1 MSDENDDLTPG
12 AIPPGGD
19 SGPSIAIEDEM
30 RRSYLDYA
38 MSVIVSRAIPDARDG
53 LKPVHRRILWS
64 MHEQGYTHDK
74 QYRKSARVVGDVIGK
89 YHPHGDQ
96 AVYDALARMAQDFS
110 MGLTLLDGQGNFG
123 SVDGDPP
130 AAMRYT
136 EVRMDKPAE
145 ALLADIDKATV
156 DFTENYDGS
165 EKEPVVLPARY
176 PNLLVNGGGGIAV
189 GMATNIPPHNLGEVV
204 DAALA
209 LLDNPE
215 LTDIELLDIVPA
227 PDFPTGAQIVGRAGS
242 RSALMTGRGSVIM
255 RAKTTIETVRKEREA
270 IIVHAIPYQVNKAS
284 MIEKIADLVREK
296 RIEGIADLRDE
307 SDRSGMRVVIEMKRD
322 ANPEVILNQLYRWSP
337 MQQSFGVNMLS
348 LVGGRPQLMG
358 LRGYLETFL
367 KFREQVVA
375 RRAKFELLKAR
386 DRAHVLIG
394 LALAVA
400 NIDEVIA
407 LIRAAP
413 NPATAREQ
421 LMSRDWPAADVAPL
435 VKLVADPRSVIS
447 DGQTLKLTE
456 EQAKAIL
463 DLRLNRLTGLGREEI
478 GNEAEGL
485 AEQIRDLLDILRS
498 RPRVIQII
506 RDELTEAR
514 EKFAVPRRTEIL
526 DVELEI
532 EDEDLIAREEMVVTV
547 THGGY
552 VKRTPL
558 TEYRAQR
565 RGGKGRS
572 GMSMK
577 DEDFV
582 ATLFVASTH
591 APLLFFS
598 SNGMVYKTKT
608 WRLPQGAP
616 NTRGKALVNMFP
628 LDEGE
633 IITSVMALPE
643 DESEWDKLDVMF
655 ATTAGTVRR
664 NKLSDFV
671 QVNRNG
677 KIAMKLDEGDGGI
690 VGVRLCTADQ
700 DVLLVTAKGKA
711 IRFPVDDVR
720 VFASRNSTGVRG
732 IRMEKG
738 DELISMAILNALDV
752 SRAEVRAYLKQ
763 RRAELRSDDED
774 AEMID
779 EVVEAD
785 GDESEDGEEITL
797 SPVRYMEMK
806 SNEQLL
812 LTVAQSGLGKRVMS
826 YEYFRQGRGGQGV
839 WTKDKRFPEPL
850 AACFTVGEGDTVM
863 AVTDGG
869 QLIRFPVDTVRI
881 AARATKGVRL
891 IRLNEG
897 ENVASVIRIEESE
910 DEDGAEA
917 AGEAPEGNAPDAGE
931 TGGEE

>member
-1 MSDENDDLTPG
+1 MSDDNNDLNEGLTP
-12 AIPPGGD
+12 PGD
-19 SGPSIAIEDEM
+19 SGSSIAIEEEM

-136 EVRMDKPAE
+136 EVRMDKPSAFM
-145 ALLADIDKATV
+145 LADIDKDTV
-156 DFTENYDGS
+156 DFQDNYDG
-165 EKEPVVLPARY
+165 KDQEPTVLPARF
-176 PNLLVNGGGGIAV
+176 PNMLVNGAGGIAV

-204 DAALA
+204 NATLA
-209 LLDNPE
+209 LLDDPE
-215 LTDIELLDIVPA
+215 ISDGALLDIVPA
-227 PDFPTGAQIVGRAGS
+227 PDFPTGAQIVGRSGA
-242 RSALMTGRGSVIM
+242 RNALTTGRGSIIM
-255 RAKTTIETVRKEREA
+255 RAKTSVETVRKEREA
-270 IIVHAIPYQVNKAS
+270 VIVHAIPYQVNKAS

-307 SDRSGMRVVIEMKRD
+307 SDRSGMRVVIELKRD
-322 ANPEVILNQLYRWSP
+322 ANAEVILNQLYRWSP
-337 MQQSFGVNMLS
+337 MQQSFSANMLS

-367 KFREQVVA
+367 NFREQVVA
-375 RRAKFELLKAR
+375 RRAKFELAKAR
-386 DRAHVLIG
+386 DRAHVIVG

-413 NPATAREQ
+413 NPATARAQ
-421 LMSRDWPAADVAPL
+421 LIERDWPAADVASL
-435 VKLVADPRSVIS
+435 VRLVADPRSVLT

-463 DLRLNRLTGLGREEI
+463 DLRLARLTALGRDEL
-478 GNEAEGL
+478 GDEAQAL
-485 AEQIRDLLDILRS
+485 ADQIRDLLDILRS
-498 RPRVIQII
+498 RPRVIEII
-506 RDELTEAR
+506 RNELIEAR
-514 EKFAVPRRTEIL
+514 DSFAVPRRTEIL
-526 DVELEI
+526 DVELEV
-532 EDEDLIAREEMVVTV
+532 EDEDLIAREDMVVTV

-616 NTRGKALVNMFP
+616 NTRGKALVNLFP

-643 DESEWDKLDVMF
+643 DEDEWNTLDVMF

-677 KIAMKLDEGDGGI
+677 KIAMKLDGEDKI
-690 VGVRLCTADQ
+690 VDVRLCTEND
-700 DVLLVTAKGKA
+700 DVLLTTLTGRA
-711 IRFPVDDVR
+711 IRFRVTDVR
-720 VFASRNSTGVRG
+720 VFAGRNSVGVRG
-732 IRMEKG
+732 VKMDADNR
-738 DELISMAILNALDV
+738 LISMAILRHV
-752 SRAEVRAYLKQ
+752 EVEPPEASAYLKHAAAMRQ
-763 RRAELRSDDED
+763 AATGEDEDTAAVDEEIVEDAALSTERIAELGAAEEFVLIVGDD
-774 AEMID
+774 
-779 EVVEAD
+779 
-785 GDESEDGEEITL
+785 GF
-797 SPVRYMEMK
+797 
-806 SNEQLL
+806 
-812 LTVAQSGLGKRVMS
+812 GKRSSAYSFRVMN
-826 YEYFRQGRGGQGV
+826 RGGQGV
-839 WTKDKRFPEPL
+839 WAHDHKRGTSL
-850 AACFTVGEGDTVM
+850 AASFPVEDSDQIM

-869 QLIRFPVDTVRI
+869 QLIRFPVDTVRT
-881 AARATKGVRL
+881 ASRGSRGVRL
-891 IRLNEG
+891 IRLNKD
-897 ENVASVIRIEESE
+897 ENVVSVVRIGESE
-910 DEDGAEA
+910 DEAD
-917 AGEAPEGNAPDAGE
+917 
-931 TGGEE
+931 GEETPEATEGGSE